1 MKRIGCQC
9 ASEQEWSRRDFV
21 KVGSLGFL
29 GMHLSQSLL
38 LEQALAARTGNATG
52 GKAKS
57 VIVIWLEGGPSQ
69 KDTFDPKPSS
79 AFRPI
84 STNVPGIQ
92 VSELLPQ
99 LAKRMDKLSIIRSMR
114 SFGDDHPQATHY
126 AATGHELNPAMK
138 FPSWGSIVGKEL
150 GPTNALPP
158 YVFVP
163 SWDNKKQYEDY
174 FRSAF
179 LGSDY
184 DPMMIPD
191 PAKDGFEVADLSL
204 PKSMAPAAMSE
215 RMEFQKVIDRMYRSR
230 VESLEHAAMDSF
242 TQKAWEMILAPE
254 VRHAFDLSQESEK
267 TKDTYGRDTVGL
279 SLLLSRRLVESGV
292 RFVTAAGYHG
302 NSWDTHSKNDEGHRD
317 RLCPPLDKS
326 LSTLIDDLVDRGL
339 YDSTVVVAMGEFGRT
354 PEHNPAL
361 GRDHWPNCWSIL
373 LGGGGIQG
381 GRVVGASDE
390 RGAYIADRRVMVGD
404 LFATVYKAL
413 GIDWTKEYMTPIGRP
428 LKIANSIDDTTGEP
442 VRELF

>member
-1 MKRIGCQC
+1 
-9 ASEQEWSRRDFV
+9 
-21 KVGSLGFL
+21 
-29 GMHLSQSLL
+29 
-38 LEQALAARTGNATG
+38 
-52 GKAKS
+52 
-57 VIVIWLEGGPSQ
+57 
-69 KDTFDPKPSS
+69 
-79 AFRPI
+79 
-84 STNVPGIQ
+84 
-92 VSELLPQ
+92 
-99 LAKRMDKLSIIRSMR
+99 
-114 SFGDDHPQATHY
+114 
-126 AATGHELNPAMK
+126 
-138 FPSWGSIVGKEL
+138 
-150 GPTNALPP
+150 
-158 YVFVP
+158 
-163 SWDNKKQYEDY
+163 
-174 FRSAF
+174 
-179 LGSDY
+179 
-184 DPMMIPD
+184 MMIAD
-191 PAKDGFEVADLSL
+191 TGKDSFAVGNLWLSKPL
-204 PKSMAPAAMSE
+204 ARAALTE
-215 RMEFQKVIDRMYRSR
+215 RMEFQQDIDRMYRTR

-302 NSWDTHSKNDEGHRD
+302 NSWDTHSKNDAGHRD

-442 VRELF
+442 VHELF

>member
-1 MKRIGCQC
+1 MKQVGCQC
-9 ASEQEWSRRDFV
+9 ASEQEWSRRDFI

-29 GMHLSQSLL
+29 GMHLGQSLL
-38 LEQALAARTGNATG
+38 LEQAVAARTGQAPDGT
-52 GKAKS
+52 AKS
-57 VIVIWLEGGPSQ
+57 VIVVWLEGGPSQ

-79 AFRPI
+79 SFRPI
-84 STNVPGIQ
+84 STNVAGIQ
-92 VSELLPQ
+92 ISELFPS
-99 LAKRMDKLSIIRSMR
+99 LAKRMDRMSIIRSMR

-126 AATGHELNPAMK
+126 AVTGHELNPAMK

-150 GPTNALPP
+150 GPVNALPP
-158 YVFVP
+158 YAFVAKR
-163 SWDNKKQYEDY
+163 DYRKQYQGY
-174 FRSAF
+174 FRSAL
-179 LGSDY
+179 LGPDY

-191 PAKDGFEVADLSL
+191 PSKDDFEVADLSV
-204 PKSMAPAAMSE
+204 PKSLVPASMSE
-215 RMEFQKVIDRMYRSR
+215 RLEFRKVIDRMYRKR
-230 VESLEHAAMDSF
+230 VESLEHTEMDAF
-242 TQKAWEMILAPE
+242 TKKAWEMILAPE
-254 VRHAFDLSQESEK
+254 VRTAFDLSKESDK
-267 TKDTYGRDTVGL
+267 TKDAYGRDSVGQ

-292 RFVTAAGYHG
+292 RFVTAAGFHG
-302 NSWDTHSKNDEGHRD
+302 NSWDTHGKNDAGHRD

-326 LSTLIDDLVDRGL
+326 LSALLDDLVDRGL
-339 YDSTVVVAMGEFGRT
+339 YDSTVVVAMGELGRT

-361 GRDHWPNCWSIL
+361 GRDHWPNCWSMM

-381 GRVVGASDE
+381 GRVVGASDD

-442 VRELF
+442 VHELF